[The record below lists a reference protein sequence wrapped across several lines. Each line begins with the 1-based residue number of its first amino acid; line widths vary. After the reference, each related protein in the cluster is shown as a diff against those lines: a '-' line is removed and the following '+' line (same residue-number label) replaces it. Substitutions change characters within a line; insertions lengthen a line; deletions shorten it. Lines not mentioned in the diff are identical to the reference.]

1 MYALKWLEVHWN
13 KSSLFVG
20 SFRTWRI
27 DPGDRGSFLR
37 KLLHDLLEL
46 CHDFRKYSALRRS
59 GTNNIREVS
68 DSGTYVS
75 TGFAKHMDNAIENRN
90 VCRDRSQTQW
100 WRCLVHA
107 EVGNLGWKYLAFRSC
122 SSEPARRSV
131 SLRAADHIKKFNS
144 GMASIPQCQ

>member
-1 MYALKWLEVHWN
+1 MHRN

-27 DPGDRGSFLR
+27 DPWDRGSFLR

-46 CHDFRKYSALRRS
+46 AHDFRKYYALRRS

-75 TGFAKHMDNAIENRN
+75 TGIAKHMDNAIENRIVYRN
-90 VCRDRSQTQW
+90 RSQTQW

-107 EVGNLGWKYLAFRSC
+107 EVGNLGWKYPSFGSC
-122 SSEPARRSV
+122 SSDSTRRSV
-131 SLRAADHIKKFNS
+131 SLRTVDCINTNDAIIMTLAKRFR
-144 GMASIPQCQ
+144 QCIV